1 VEACERTCRVC
12 HANGPHAVHHA
23 RELMHGTRDKF
34 DYFECA
40 ACGTVQI
47 MTIPAVATLQR
58 YYPNDYYSFAQ
69 RQRSGL
75 LQWFVT
81 QRDRHLLG
89 LSNLAGALIGRLRR
103 DPILHVLAQAGLKP
117 EQRILDVGCGA
128 GRLLDRFARA
138 GFRNVMGIDPFI
150 EADTH
155 TASGVRVLKSHLND
169 VTGSF
174 DVIMFNHSLEHVFDP
189 VAVLREAVQRLTPT
203 GMILVRVPTPSSDAW
218 KIYRTDWV
226 QLDAPRHIVLP
237 SREGAS
243 IMAQQAGLAVDEV
256 IDDSSAFQFLGSER
270 YRRDIPLHGT
280 PDRELFSDIEIAR
293 FARRAAEL
301 NAHHRGDQ
309 AMFVMRRPH

>member
-1 VEACERTCRVC
+1 VKACESTCRVC
-12 HANGPHAVHHA
+12 HANGPHEVHHA
-23 RELMHGTRDKF
+23 RELMHGTRDEF

-47 MTIPAVATLQR
+47 MTVPAAATLER
-58 YYPNDYYSFAQ
+58 YYPRDYYSFAQ
-69 RQRSGL
+69 HRKHGL
-75 LQWFVT
+75 SQWLVT
-81 QRDRHLLG
+81 QRDRHVLG
-89 LSNLAGALIGRLRR
+89 LPSVAGGMLSRIRR
-103 DPILHVLAQAGLKP
+103 DPVLQVLAQTDLRP

-138 GFRNVMGIDPFI
+138 GFRNVMGVDPFI
-150 EADTH
+150 AGDTQ
-155 TASGVRVLKSHLND
+155 TASGVPVRKAQLRD
-169 VTGSF
+169 VAGTF
-174 DVIMFNHSLEHVFDP
+174 DVIMFNHSLEHVPDP
-189 VAVLREAVQRLTPT
+189 VSVLKDAVQRLDPA
-203 GMILVRVPTPSSDAW
+203 GAILVRVPTPSSDAW
-218 KIYRTDWV
+218 KIYRANWV

-243 IMAQQAGLAVDEV
+243 IMAHQAGLGVDAV